1 MVVRDSLTLETK
13 STQGLCLSLVQM
25 AATFSPLQLQAFAK
39 LQQSGTHE
47 LNKCHQH
54 LLGLNEGCSYSLN
67 ISKDQAL
74 TSVELTHLV
83 NVPGTLELPCTTLTS
98 AAEFCSCV
106 QVAEQGN

>member
-13 STQGLCLSLVQM
+13 STQGLCFSFVQM

-39 LQQSGTHE
+39 PQQFGTQQ

-74 TSVELTHLV
+74 PSVELTHLV
-83 NVPGTLELPCTTLTS
+83 NVPGTLEQPGTTLTS
-98 AAEFCSCV
+98 AAEFWSCA
-106 QVAEQGN
+106 QVTERGN